1 VWVLF
6 SKSNEQM
13 PRIVIQNMGNLTI
26 DTEQVD
32 RKVIE
37 IIHENGTDWMHACG
51 KKGRCTTCKMIV
63 IEGLGHLS
71 AETTPELTYR
81 SQNRLKPNERLTC
94 QAQLLHGDLVIR
106 VAEINKFPHLAY
118 TE

>member
-1 VWVLF
+1 
-6 SKSNEQM
+6 M
-13 PRIVIQNMGNLTI
+13 PRIVIQNLGNLTI
-26 DTEQVD
+26 DSEHAD

-63 IEGLGHLS
+63 ITGQENLS
-71 AETTPELTYR
+71 PETEQELVYR
-81 SQNRLKPNERLTC
+81 RQNRLKYNERLSC
-94 QAQLLHGDLVIR
+94 QSRILKGELIIR
-106 VAEINKFPHLAY
+106 VAEINKFPHLDY

>member
-1 VWVLF
+1 
-6 SKSNEQM
+6 M
-13 PRIVIQNMGNLTI
+13 PRIVIENLGNLSIYSENT
-26 DTEQVD
+26 D

-63 IEGLGHLS
+63 VLGMENLS
-71 AETTPELTYR
+71 PETERELFYR
-81 SQNRLKPNERLTC
+81 SQNRLRPNERLAC
-94 QAQLLHGDLVIR
+94 QSHLLNEALVIR
-106 VAEINKFPHLAY
+106 VAEINKFPHLEY

>member
-1 VWVLF
+1 
-6 SKSNEQM
+6 M
-13 PRIVIQNMGNLTI
+13 PRIVIKNLGNLSI
-26 DTEQVD
+26 DTEHPD

-63 IEGLGHLS
+63 VKGMENLS
-71 AETTPELTYR
+71 PETDRELFYR
-81 SQNRLKPNERLTC
+81 NQNRLKLNERLCC
-94 QAQLLHGDLVIR
+94 QSRLIKDEIVIR